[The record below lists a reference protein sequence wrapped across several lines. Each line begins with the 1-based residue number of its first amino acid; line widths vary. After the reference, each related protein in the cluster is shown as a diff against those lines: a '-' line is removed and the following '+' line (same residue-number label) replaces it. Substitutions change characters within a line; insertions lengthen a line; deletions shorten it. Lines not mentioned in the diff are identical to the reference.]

1 MNKTIRNVLI
11 ATCVSTFAFMSLAS
25 SPSNDEAST
34 TQIVV
39 QRSED
44 STTENTNSEVVV
56 APETQTQSVMQ
67 YEITNTCFDYYTNSI
82 GTIEYFGIVEIT
94 NTGDTNIYL
103 DDCTFDL
110 EDNDGHLLQS
120 DSFISAA
127 PEIIAPG
134 ERGYF
139 YNGLGSNVINENV
152 SLDNGIVLAPQ
163 IRVEEA
169 SGNPVDY
176 PVSDVSVSEGNYGY
190 INVVGRVENDSDE
203 EIGYLYID
211 IVFYDAQNNVL
222 AVTGTSVQNIPAGGR
237 SSFDTTCYW
246 ANENVSFSDI
256 ADTVV
261 IAREHYYQW

>member
-1 MNKTIRNVLI
+1 MNTKIRNILI
-11 ATCVSTFAFMSLAS
+11 ALCVATFAFMSLAS
-25 SPSNDEAST
+25 GSSSDEASY
-34 TQIVV
+34 TQVVV
-39 QRSED
+39 QQENSGD
-44 STTENTNSEVVV
+44 ASATEEEIVV
-56 APETQTQSVMQ
+56 APQAQSVMQ
-67 YEITNTCFDYYTNSI
+67 YEITDTRFEYYTNSI
-82 GTIEYFGIVEIT
+82 GSVEYFGIVEIT

-139 YNGLGSNVINENV
+139 YNGLGSNLLNENV

-169 SGNPVDY
+169 TGEPVDY
-176 PVSDVSVSEGNYGY
+176 PVSDVTVSEGNYGY
-190 INVVGRVENDSDE
+190 LNVLGRVENTSDE
-203 EIGYLYID
+203 EIGYLYVD
-211 IVFYDAQNNVL
+211 IIFYDANGAVL
-222 AVTGTSVQNIPAGGR
+222 AVTGTSVTNIPAGGM
-237 SSFDTTCYW
+237 SSFDTTCYY

-256 ADTVV
+256 AETEVM
-261 IAREHYYQW
+261 AREHYYQW